1 MTALYFIATEFDFDP
16 EDDDFLAM
24 VFLKGTRG
32 SVREYLCLTRFT
44 DEQDDGRI
52 SIEVSE
58 QTRQTYDGIV
68 RCTLA
73 LGGLSLELTEE
84 ARRALGTSSVAIGFA
99 LEPELFDRLHAA
111 LRSIFRDRKGVL
123 VLV

>member
-1 MTALYFIATEFDFDP
+1 
-16 EDDDFLAM
+16 
-24 VFLKGTRG
+24 
-32 SVREYLCLTRFT
+32 
-44 DEQDDGRI
+44 
-52 SIEVSE
+52 
-58 QTRQTYDGIV
+58 
-68 RCTLA
+68 